1 MLFYQTV
8 SEELLSLLKSVQ
20 RKKEFSKWR
29 LVGGTA
35 LALQYGHRISVD
47 LDFYGNLQ
55 GMDVYPLL
63 KEFGQVQRMNSG
75 AFMQM
80 FNVNGIKVDFL
91 QQNYPWI
98 DEALIEDELILA
110 SEKDIAALKIAA
122 IINRGSRKDF
132 VDLSFVLK
140 RFSLEEV
147 LDFYSA
153 KYGDANVFLALKSLT
168 YFEDA
173 EQEPMP
179 TMLTSLAWDDVK
191 TNIRSEVRKFI

>member
-1 MLFYQTV
+1 M
-8 SEELLSLLKSVQ
+8 
-20 RKKEFSKWR
+20 
-29 LVGGTA
+29 GGTA